1 MKNLFGVPF
10 WVCDDFLS
18 DRTYQKLVGDIHL
31 DLLNDYQN
39 PGVNCSCKTSI
50 HQEHNI
56 NYPLNEIG
64 EEYKKF
70 TLELGLT
77 EHSYEI
83 HAFWWNFYEQ
93 NTGQE
98 LHTHLGSI
106 ERRNEFA
113 GVIFLDGCEETDLIF
128 MNPSS
133 QNLYFIDKQFYRK
146 TEEQSFYFEQWV
158 YQPKNNQLIIFPCTL
173 QHYVST
179 HKCLE
184 PRMTIAFNIRIET
197 K

>member
-1 MKNLFGVPF
+1 MKFMPSG
-10 WVCDDFLS
+10 
-18 DRTYQKLVGDIHL
+18 GI
-31 DLLNDYQN
+31 
-39 PGVNCSCKTSI
+39 
-50 HQEHNI
+50 
-56 NYPLNEIG
+56 
-64 EEYKKF
+64 
-70 TLELGLT
+70 
-77 EHSYEI
+77 
-83 HAFWWNFYEQ
+83 YEQ

-133 QNLYFIDKQFYRK
+133 QNLYFIDKQLYRK
-146 TEEQSFYFEQWV
+146 MFNLFIMNT

-184 PRMTIAFNIRIET
+184 PRMTIHSTFVSRLNNLFERT
-197 K
+197 NPV